1 MLVAG
6 GTGLRGYEAHF
17 SMRAGAAKALSSDP
31 LITHEKFV
39 HHSDSAKICRQR
51 AAGKTPYTRILRT
64 NNYLRLNFPFI
75 LSNLVY
81 AHILLHPTMIHAA
94 WHEAMVLVMGAQT
107 SQTRVA

>member
-64 NNYLRLNFPFI
+64 NNYLRLNFLFVKG
-75 LSNLVY
+75 NAVRY
-81 AHILLHPTMIHAA
+81 KRDVCT
-94 WHEAMVLVMGAQT
+94 EAIFNSVLAGNYH
-107 SQTRVA
+107 